1 MVSSPEGEMKRP
13 IETVMPCFGCKTSGS
28 TQINVEK
35 LPKKSGNKKGTSLL
49 MTNEES
55 DDDVYDYNEDKR

>member
-1 MVSSPEGEMKRP
+1 V
-13 IETVMPCFGCKTSGS
+13 PCFGCKTSGS

-35 LPKKSGNKKGTSLL
+35 LPKKSGNKKVASLL